1 MSPARAPYIRRPH
14 RDRAGARWRPARWR
28 DRGAVTL
35 EAAILAPAL
44 LLMIGFAIFAMR
56 VEVARE
62 AVTFAA
68 HDASRIASI
77 SRTADEAESNATSTA
92 IKALQN
98 HVPCQGRPVVGVDA
112 LRAFRV
118 PVGQP
123 AFVTA
128 TVSCTL
134 RLSDLGLPGLP
145 GTITITEQFVSYL
158 DQYRGR
164 S

>member
-1 MSPARAPYIRRPH
+1 VRPARVPPIRRPH
-14 RDRAGARWRPARWR
+14 RDRAGVGWRPARWR

-77 SRTADEAESNATSTA
+77 SRTAGQATTDARDTA
-92 IKALQN
+92 IKALAN
-98 HVPCQGRPVVGVDA
+98 HVPCQGLSVGVTTDG
-112 LRAFRV
+112 FRV

-128 TVSCTL
+128 TVTCTL